1 MTATGGGHFHLH
13 GCCLPTYIFIGET
26 WLATH
31 CHFPLGIFTQVSV
44 QRTCSS
50 TGFPDASVPV
60 ALEPPVAIAVS
71 PNTVTLTSSYSM
83 LEYLV
88 AFASASNSAFPVIF
102 PSAPVPMNLSAISGA
117 TRSGL
122 FVFCD

>member
-1 MTATGGGHFHLH
+1 MTATEGGHFNVQDCSVTH
-13 GCCLPTYIFIGET
+13 IFIGET

-50 TGFPDASVPV
+50 IGFPDASVPL
-60 ALEPPVAIAVS
+60 ALEAPVAIAVS
-71 PNTVTLTSSYSM
+71 PNTVTLTSSYSI
-83 LEYLV
+83 LLYFV
-88 AFASASNSAFPVIF
+88 AFASASSSALPVTF
-102 PSAPVPMNLSAISGA
+102 PSRPVFTNLSAISGA

-122 FVFCD
+122 FVFSD

>member
-1 MTATGGGHFHLH
+1 MAATEGGHINLQ
-13 GCCLPTYIFIGET
+13 GCSLAHIFIGET

-31 CHFPLGIFTQVSV
+31 CHFPFGIRTQVSV
-44 QRTCSS
+44 QRTWSS
-50 TGFPDASVPV
+50 IGFPDASVPL

-88 AFASASNSAFPVIF
+88 AFASASSSALPVTF
-102 PSAPVPMNLSAISGA
+102 PSGPVPTNLSAISGA

>member
-1 MTATGGGHFHLH
+1 MTATEGGHFNAQRRSV
-13 GCCLPTYIFIGET
+13 TYIFTGET

-31 CHFPLGIFTQVSV
+31 CHLPPGIFTQVSV

-50 TGFPDASVPV
+50 TGFPDASEPLD
-60 ALEPPVAIAVS
+60 LEPPVAIAVS

-88 AFASASNSAFPVIF
+88 AFASASSSALPVIF
-102 PSAPVPMNLSAISGA
+102 PSTPVPTNLSAISGA
-117 TRSGL
+117 TSSGL